1 MYILANQNN
10 IIQYSAQSHLMA
22 TSAEIYLQF
31 EKKIG
36 TRLKN
41 RVERDFKI

>member
-1 MYILANQNN
+1 MYILANQKH
-10 IIQYSAQSHLMA
+10 IIQYSTLSHLTA
-22 TSAEIYLQF
+22 TSVEIPLQF

-41 RVERDFKI
+41 RVDRDFKI

>member
-1 MYILANQNN
+1 MYILAIQKH
-10 IIQYSAQSHLMA
+10 IIQYSAQSHLTA
-22 TSAEIYLQF
+22 TSVEISLQF